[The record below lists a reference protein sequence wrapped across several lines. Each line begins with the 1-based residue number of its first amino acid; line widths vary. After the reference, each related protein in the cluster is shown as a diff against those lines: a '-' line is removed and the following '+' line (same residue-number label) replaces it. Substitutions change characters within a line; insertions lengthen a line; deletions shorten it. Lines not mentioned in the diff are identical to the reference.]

1 MKIFL
6 DDEYIITSNPTSYTL
21 SKYSR
26 DKEGKL
32 SYSSPSYWSTFEGLF
47 KDYVRKKLGSAENI
61 ETLAEIVVEERKLYR
76 KIDKLAEKL
85 DIEVQTGKE
94 PKKEE
99 VEGIEMV
106 LK

>member
-6 DDEYIITSNPTSYTL
+6 DDEYIITSNNTCYAL

-26 DKEGKL
+26 DKDGEL
-32 SYSSPSYWSTFEGLF
+32 SYSSPTYWSTFEGLF
-47 KDYVRKKLGSAENI
+47 KEYVRKKLRTAENI
-61 ETLAEIVVEERKLYR
+61 ETLAEIVAEERKLYR
-76 KIDKLAEKL
+76 KIEEIADKL
-85 DIEVQTGKE
+85 DIEVQTGEE
-94 PKKEE
+94 PEKEE